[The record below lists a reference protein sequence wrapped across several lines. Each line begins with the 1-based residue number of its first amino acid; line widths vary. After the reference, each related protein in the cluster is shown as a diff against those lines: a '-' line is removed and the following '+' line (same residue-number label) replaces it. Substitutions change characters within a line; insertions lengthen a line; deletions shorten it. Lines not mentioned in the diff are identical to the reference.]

1 MKCHLY
7 CLMSRIN
14 NYVKD
19 GAIMKLA
26 PNKLFPLIVAIA
38 MLLSFSISFQAQ
50 GTQQQQNAGAPQ
62 QTQAQADQMLG
73 ALNLTPD
80 QIQKI
85 RSINSDLQEQ
95 RDEANL
101 RLRLAQ
107 RSLREAI
114 QSPTP
119 DETLI
124 SQRSKEVADA
134 QANTIRL
141 RSLREARILQV
152 LTPEQR
158 ITLRELR
165 QQTRRN
171 ANQQQMPRGL
181 QRRPNALQRNQNPNA
196 LTPRQ
201 QRRLM
206 QQQQQR
212 KP

>member
-1 MKCHLY
+1 M
-7 CLMSRIN
+7 
-14 NYVKD
+14 KD
-19 GAIMKLA
+19 GAFMKLA
-26 PNKLFPLIVAIA
+26 PNKLFKSIVAAA
-38 MLLSFSISFQAQ
+38 MLVTFSMAIQAQ
-50 GTQQQQNAGAPQ
+50 AAPQPQNAAGPAP
-62 QTQAQADQMLG
+62 TQAQADKMLG
-73 ALNLTPD
+73 ALNLTQD

-85 RSINSDLQEQ
+85 RSINGELQEQ

-119 DETLI
+119 DEALI

-165 QQTRRN
+165 QQALIRRN
-171 ANQQQMPRGL
+171 ANQQMPRAL
-181 QRRPNALQRNQNPNA
+181 QRRPNALPRNQNPNA

-206 QQQQQR
+206 QQQQQPR

>member
-1 MKCHLY
+1 M
-7 CLMSRIN
+7 
-14 NYVKD
+14 KD

-26 PNKLFPLIVAIA
+26 PNKVFQFIVAAGMLIA
-38 MLLSFSISFQAQ
+38 LSVAIQAQ
-50 GTQQQQNAGAPQ
+50 STAQQENSGDPPQTQA
-62 QTQAQADQMLG
+62 QAQADQMLG

-80 QIQKI
+80 QVHKI
-85 RSINSDLQEQ
+85 RSINADLQEQ

-152 LTPEQR
+152 LSPEQR
-158 ITLRELR
+158 VTLRELR
-165 QQTRRN
+165 QQALIRRN
-171 ANQQQMPRGL
+171 GNQQRAL
-181 QRRPNALQRNQNPNA
+181 RRPNAVQRNQNPNA

-212 KP
+212 RP

>member
-1 MKCHLY
+1 
-7 CLMSRIN
+7 
-14 NYVKD
+14 
-19 GAIMKLA
+19 MKLA
-26 PNKLFPLIVAIA
+26 PNKLFQFIVAA
-38 MLLSFSISFQAQ
+38 ALLISLSDAIHAQ
-50 GTQQQQNAGAPQ
+50 STQQQQNSGAPP

-85 RSINSDLQEQ
+85 RSINADLQEQ

-114 QSPTP
+114 QSPAP

-134 QANTIRL
+134 QSNTIRL

-165 QQTRRN
+165 QQALMRRN
-171 ANQQQMPRGL
+171 GNQQLPRAL
-181 QRRPNALQRNQNPNA
+181 QRRPNALPRNQNPNA

>member
-1 MKCHLY
+1 M
-7 CLMSRIN
+7 
-14 NYVKD
+14 KD

-26 PNKLFPLIVAIA
+26 PNKLFQFIVAVA
-38 MLLSFSISFQAQ
+38 MLITGIAIQAQ
-50 GTQQQQNAGAPQ
+50 STAQQENSGNPQ

-80 QIQKI
+80 QVQKI
-85 RSINSDLQEQ
+85 RSINADLQEE

-141 RSLREARILQV
+141 RSLREVRILQV

-165 QQTRRN
+165 QQALVRRN
-171 ANQQQMPRGL
+171 GKQQQFP
-181 QRRPNALQRNQNPNA
+181 RRPNAL
-196 LTPRQ
+196 
-201 QRRLM
+201 
-206 QQQQQR
+206 
-212 KP
+212 